1 MITDAQRR
9 NQILRRISQIPKD
22 KLKELDEY
30 ISNLE
35 QEKNIKK
42 KTLSF
47 AGAWKD
53 IDDSVFDDLT
63 KNLITNRRK
72 NRHRIDE

>member
-1 MITDAQRR
+1 MNIT
-9 NQILRRISQIPKD
+9 
-22 KLKELDEY
+22 
-30 ISNLE
+30 NLE
-35 QEKNIKK
+35 QDKNIKK

-63 KNLITNRRK
+63 KNLINNRRK
-72 NRHRIDE
+72 NRKRIDE

>member
-22 KLKELDEY
+22 RLKELDEY

-63 KNLITNRRK
+63 KI
-72 NRHRIDE
+72 

>member
-22 KLKELDEY
+22 RLKELDEY

-63 KNLITNRRK
+63 KNLIKNRRK
-72 NRHRIDE
+72 NSR

>member
-42 KTLSF
+42 KTLSY

-63 KNLITNRRK
+63 INLIANRQK

>member
-22 KLKELDEY
+22 RLKELDEY

-47 AGAWKD
+47 AGAWQD
-53 IDDSVFDDLT
+53 IDDSVFNDLT

-72 NRHRIDE
+72 NRQRIDE

>member
-1 MITDAQRR
+1 MNIT
-9 NQILRRISQIPKD
+9 
-22 KLKELDEY
+22 
-30 ISNLE
+30 NLE
-35 QEKNIKK
+35 QDKNIKK

-63 KNLITNRRK
+63 KHLIENRRE
-72 NRHRIDE
+72 NSR

>member
-42 KTLSF
+42 KTMSF
-47 AGAWKD
+47 AGAWQD
-53 IDDSVFDDLT
+53 IDDSVFNDLT
-63 KNLITNRRK
+63 INLIDNRRK
-72 NRHRIDE
+72 NRQRINE

>member
-22 KLKELDEY
+22 RLKELDEY

-63 KNLITNRRK
+63 KNLINNRRK
-72 NRHRIDE
+72 NRQRIDE